1 VLSGA
6 IQHLDS
12 EKSRAEMLKPVGLND
27 CSVPNDK
34 KLGIK
39 STIVLQNATPRT
51 ILSLSKIIGM
61 YFHVVHKVD
70 IVGPGGETLKRE
82 AFREPQFGGLESIT
96 AVKVSHLRLGNI
108 NSAAGHFTRVLD
120 LRFLRSIQL
129 DKCIQ
134 LPDVFRPLMQA
145 KTVVESLQ
153 VIFPPQR
160 RENGSVISTVG
171 DVKKDQKAVSD
182 LLRSAA
188 MQLYHLTIDQ
198 SSYSKYSQTGLLLA
212 GIQPHFGTLQELCL
226 GGLETGFELEDIREI
241 ALCATRLHDLRIPLP
256 KAILVSVPPGFKVY
270 RSSNNFLSLH
280 SNTSSRSS
288 LNSAVCKFLVSL
300 ILNSLSLNAI
310 LSSLLSSKPANTSLS
325 ALSASKMKR
334 PAAGSTASVI
344 HPTTI
349 PSHFPSVMS
358 QSPRRSAIMKILVTF

>member
-1 VLSGA
+1 METPRWDSRVPMSASVFTVLSFRSPRLTECQFRIDSSAFQDLCSEGCVLSGA
-6 IQHLDS
+6 IQDLDS
-12 EKSRAEMLKPVGLND
+12 EKSRAETLESAGLND

-34 KLGIK
+34 RLGIK

-51 ILSLSKIIGM
+51 ILSLSKIISM

-70 IVGPGGETLKRE
+70 IAGPGGETLKRE
-82 AFREPQFGGLESIT
+82 TFREPQFEELWSTT
-96 AVKVSHLRLGNI
+96 AVKVSHLRLENI

-129 DKCIQ
+129 DRCIQ

-160 RENGSVISTVG
+160 HENRSVISTVG

-198 SSYSKYSQTGLLLA
+198 SSYSKYSQTDLLLT
-212 GIQPHFGTLQELCL
+212 GIQPHFGTLRELCL
-226 GGLETGFELEDIREI
+226 GGLETGFQLEDLREI
-241 ALCATRLHDLRIPLP
+241 ALCATWLHDLRIPLP
-256 KAILVSVPPGFKVY
+256 KAILVGVPPGF
-270 RSSNNFLSLH
+270 
-280 SNTSSRSS
+280 
-288 LNSAVCKFLVSL
+288 
-300 ILNSLSLNAI
+300 
-310 LSSLLSSKPANTSLS
+310 
-325 ALSASKMKR
+325 
-334 PAAGSTASVI
+334 
-344 HPTTI
+344 
-349 PSHFPSVMS
+349 
-358 QSPRRSAIMKILVTF
+358 